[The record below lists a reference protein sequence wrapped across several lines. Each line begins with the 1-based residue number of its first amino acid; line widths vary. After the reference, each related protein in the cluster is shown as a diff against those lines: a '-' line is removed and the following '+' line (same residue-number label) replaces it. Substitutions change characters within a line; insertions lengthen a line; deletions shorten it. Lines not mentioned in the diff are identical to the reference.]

1 MQQFINKNTL
11 EEVTFV
17 QLKGRFPLTL
27 FPDGFAE
34 DFEDYA
40 PVQQVD
46 QPAHD
51 PATHKV
57 VRAPAVEV
65 DGVWQQ
71 QWDVVPLTQQELDA
85 IAAEAA
91 QRRDAAMQAART
103 AIEQWR
109 DAQERASMVFQH
121 AGRSWDG
128 GLAVRARMQP
138 LVALGA
144 VPAGFFWTDADNND
158 VPTDFAALQALNLA
172 HEQALVAQ
180 GFAIHQR
187 QRAMKEALPTMTD
200 EQLQA
205 FVPGWVA
212 EGVL

>member
-1 MQQFINKNTL
+1 MNYIH
-11 EEVTFV
+11 EETGEYPVSEDV
-17 QLKGRFPLTL
+17 LRARFPNMI
-27 FPDGFAE
+27 FPKPFEPPDG
-34 DFEDYA
+34 YA
-40 PVQQVD
+40 VVPYGTL
-46 QPAHD
+46 PEHD
-51 PATHKV
+51 PATH
-57 VRAPAVEV
+57 RAVEV
-65 DGVWQQ
+65 APIRVDGAWQP
-71 QWDVVPLTQQELDA
+71 QWQVVPLTQQEIDA
-85 IAAEAA
+85 MAAEAA
-91 QRRDAAMQAART
+91 QRRDAATQAART
-103 AIEQWR
+103 AVEQWR

-144 VPAGFFWTDADNND
+144 VPSGFFWTDADNND

-187 QRAMKEALPTMTD
+187 QRAMKEALPAMTD

-205 FVPGWVA
+205 FVPGWA
-212 EGVL
+212 AGGVL

>member
-1 MQQFINKNTL
+1 MDFINTITGDFPVTL
-11 EEVTFV
+11 A
-17 QLKGRFPLTL
+17 QLRAAHPLTL
-27 FPDGFAE
+27 FPEGFAE

-40 PVQQVD
+40 PVHPVEP
-46 QPAHD
+46 PAHD
-51 PATHKV
+51 PTTHKV
-57 VRAPAVEV
+57 IELQPVEA
-65 DGVWQQ
+65 DGAWLQ
-71 QWDVVPLTQQELDA
+71 QWEVVPLTQDELDA
-85 IAAEAA
+85 MALEAA
-91 QRRDAAMQAART
+91 QRRDAALQSARL

-109 DAQERASMVFQH
+109 DAQERASMVFEH
-121 AGRSWDG
+121 AGRAWDG

-187 QRAMKEALPTMTD
+187 QRAMKEALPTLTD

-205 FVPGWVA
+205 FEPGWSTG
-212 EGVL
+212 GVL

>member
-1 MQQFINKNTL
+1 MQQIEIIETGAILTERDFYDMHPT
-11 EEVTFV
+11 VGFP
-17 QLKGRFPLTL
+17 QPLTDDVL
-27 FPDGFAE
+27 A
-34 DFEDYA
+34 DFGA
-40 PVQQVD
+40 
-46 QPAHD
+46 
-51 PATHKV
+51 
-57 VRAPAVEV
+57 RI
-65 DGVWQQ
+65 
-71 QWDVVPLTQQELDA
+71 VVPPRD
-85 IAAEAA
+85 
-91 QRRDAAMQAART
+91 RDALVGGARA

-187 QRAMKEALPTMTD
+187 QRAMKEALPAMTD

-205 FVPGWVA
+205 FVPGWAA

>member
-1 MQQFINKNTL
+1 MDFINTTTRD
-11 EEVTFV
+11 EVTFA
-17 QLKGRFPLTL
+17 QLKERFPLTL
-27 FPDGFAE
+27 FPEDFAE
-34 DFEDYA
+34 DFDDYA
-40 PVQQVD
+40 PVRHVD

-51 PATHKV
+51 PSTHKV
-57 VRAPAVEV
+57 VLAPAVEV
-65 DGVWQQ
+65 AGEWWQQ
-71 QWDVVPLTQQELDA
+71 WQVVPLTQDEFDA
-85 IAAEAA
+85 LALEAA
-91 QRRDAAMQAART
+91 QRRDAAMQAARA

-109 DAQERASMVFQH
+109 DAQERASMVFEH
-121 AGRSWDG
+121 AGRSWGG

-158 VPTDFAALQALNLA
+158 VPTDFVALQALNLA

-187 QRAMKEALPTMTD
+187 QRAMKEALPTLTD

-205 FVPGWVA
+205 FEPGWST
-212 EGVL
+212 GGGL